1 MAAGVFPDKITQKVT
16 VKAVD
21 APDVL
26 CVKPGENNKG
36 PDGEGRKGL
45 SVCEVGCHLGPVRA
59 RMSLLTIWKSSQSG
73 GSLVE
78 KESSRQY

>member
-45 SVCEVGCHLGPVRA
+45 SVCEVGCHLGPDA
-59 RMSLLTIWKSSQSG
+59 GEKEPSNHMESSQVRWEPG
-73 GSLVE
+73 
-78 KESSRQY
+78 